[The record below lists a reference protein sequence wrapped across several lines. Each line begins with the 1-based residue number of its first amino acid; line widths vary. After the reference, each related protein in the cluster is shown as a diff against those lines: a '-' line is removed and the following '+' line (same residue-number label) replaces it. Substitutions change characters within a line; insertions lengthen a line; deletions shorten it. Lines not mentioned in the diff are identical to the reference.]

1 MTIGKKL
8 NSTAVERKQ
17 NIRIKAFQLMNKSRH
32 KHSPEKGNLKK
43 VATK

>member
-1 MTIGKKL
+1 MTMGKKL

-17 NIRIKAFQLMNKSRH
+17 NIRIKAFQLMNKSGN

-43 VATK
+43 ITTK